1 MRFSLCCVKCDQVI
15 QLGWKLCPQ
24 CGIRVEEGENVSTDR
39 LRESIKSDVAKFYA
53 ANNFWR
59 GDEFITEAAK
69 TCLFDWQWASKL
81 GFPEGQW
88 FVARC
93 YDLSVLKIPNCKN
106 QAEEAGDV
114 LAVELLQKAACAQF
128 PPAQC
133 DLSKFM
139 RENRGGLRWTPV
151 EAFKLVQAAASRGYL
166 YAKDQLSFYYNGG
179 HGVQTDKARALQ
191 ILLEVA
197 EEGFPPAQ
205 AELASSYRIGS
216 KGFATDPTLAMKWFR
231 RAADAGYSQGMF
243 GVGCLYYN
251 GEGVPKDKEQASRW
265 FHKAAELDHSESK
278 RVIERESR
286 KFFPWKF

>member
-93 YDLSVLKIPNCKN
+93 YDRDELVGFEREFGDAGRALR
-106 QAEEAGDV
+106 EGEA
-114 LAVELLQKAACAQF
+114 Q
-128 PPAQC
+128 P
-133 DLSKFM
+133 
-139 RENRGGLRWTPV
+139 GGGAKT
-151 EAFKLVQAAASRGYL
+151 SR
-166 YAKDQLSFYYNGG
+166 
-179 HGVQTDKARALQ
+179 ARARRL
-191 ILLEVA
+191 
-197 EEGFPPAQ
+197 FD
-205 AELASSYRIGS
+205 ELAG
-216 KGFATDPTLAMKWFR
+216 
-231 RAADAGYSQGMF
+231 
-243 GVGCLYYN
+243 
-251 GEGVPKDKEQASRW
+251 
-265 FHKAAELDHSESK
+265 
-278 RVIERESR
+278 
-286 KFFPWKF
+286 